1 MSNENNFD
9 NILTKIRDCMD
20 RAGEFE
26 IGDSAI
32 KDCDPKELLA
42 IMEETVHEH
51 WKIHAAA
58 LAYYSH
64 LYNMAQT
71 ELEDLEAKFQ
81 QAILREKGVLTRIAK
96 EDMGLSR
103 PSKDDI
109 QNLAI
114 ILSEKTEDSP
124 IRQDFKKMQEGIKYY
139 KSAVRDL
146 KSWVDVW
153 EKKGFSLN
161 GLTNVT
167 HPQKF
172 YT

>member
-1 MSNENNFD
+1 MSSENDFH
-9 NILTKIRDCMD
+9 NILDKIRECMD
-20 RAGEFE
+20 KAGEFT

-32 KDCDPKELLA
+32 SDCDPQQLLG
-42 IMEETVHEH
+42 IIEETVHEH

-71 ELEDLEAKFQ
+71 ELEDLESKLNQ
-81 QAILREKGVLTRIAK
+81 SILREKGIIMRLAK
-96 EDMGLSR
+96 EEYGLSR
-103 PSKDDI
+103 PSKEDI

-114 ILSEKTEDSP
+114 VLSEKEQSP
-124 IRQDFKKMQEGIKYY
+124 VEADFKQLYSDISYY

-146 KSWVDVW
+146 KSWVDTW

-161 GLTNVT
+161 GLTNVIQ
-167 HPQKF
+167 PQKF
-172 YT
+172 HN

>member
-1 MSNENNFD
+1 MSSENNFHT
-9 NILTKIRDCMD
+9 ILDKIRSCMD
-20 RAGEFE
+20 KAGDFR
-26 IGDSAI
+26 IGDTAI
-32 KDCDPKELLA
+32 SECDPEQLLG

-58 LAYYSH
+58 LSYYSH

-71 ELEDLEAKFQ
+71 ELEDLENKLSKE
-81 QAILREKGVLTRIAK
+81 ILREKGIISKIAK
-96 EDMGLSR
+96 EDYGLSR
-103 PSKDDI
+103 PSKEDI

-114 ILSEKTEDSP
+114 VLSEKEDSP
-124 IRQDFKKMQEGIKYY
+124 VRADFKQLHSDVSYY

-146 KSWVDVW
+146 KSWVDTW

-161 GLTNVT
+161 GLTSVT

-172 YT
+172 HS